1 MQAYKLKGKIDND
14 GKLIISE
21 ATNLKPGAVEVI
33 VLQTTTK
40 IDKSSSE
47 QEKSVNNRPSKV
59 KIFQEWFAKTT
70 PKASALTVEET
81 KWNYL
86 KEKHNL

>member
-14 GKLIISE
+14 GKLIINE

-33 VLQTTTK
+33 ILQTTTK
-40 IDKSSSE
+40 IDNNSPE
-47 QEKSVNNRPSKV
+47 QEKSANNRPSKV
-59 KIFQEWFAKTT
+59 KTFQEWFAKTAPT
-70 PKASALTVEET
+70 TSALTVEDT